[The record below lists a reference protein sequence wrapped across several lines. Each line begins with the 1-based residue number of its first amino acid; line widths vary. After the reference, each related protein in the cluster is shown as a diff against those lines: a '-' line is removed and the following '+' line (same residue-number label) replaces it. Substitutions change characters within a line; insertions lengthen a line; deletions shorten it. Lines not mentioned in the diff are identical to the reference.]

1 MYYPRV
7 LVQGKLVGME
17 TIAKTWG
24 FPLLVNRKAFTA
36 FDKFSYIPYTLYI
49 SYILYIFA
57 EKQIIMNTVS
67 LPRKK
72 KLIELPEDTL
82 KKLSIMAVSE
92 GKSLKSF
99 IENLLISEAKT
110 MSDEDLYKR
119 LMQTDP
125 EGQENI
131 SGQEKDDFENILGV

>member
-1 MYYPRV
+1 
-7 LVQGKLVGME
+7 
-17 TIAKTWG
+17 
-24 FPLLVNRKAFTA
+24 
-36 FDKFSYIPYTLYI
+36 
-49 SYILYIFA
+49 
-57 EKQIIMNTVS
+57 MNTVS

-82 KKLSIMAVSE
+82 KKLSIMAISE
-92 GKSLKSF
+92 GKSLKAF
-99 IENLLISEAKT
+99 IESLLISEAKT

-131 SGQEKDDFENILGV
+131 SGQEKNDFENILGV